1 MAAANNYNAVT
12 SWVIH
17 SAHMAI
23 FKRAGSI
30 GAAEKMS
37 KVTLYLIFFVV
48 YLLVTYIYIV
58 IRI

>member
-23 FKRAGSI
+23 FKRASSI
-30 GAAEKMS
+30 GAVEKMS
-37 KVTLYLIFFVV
+37 KVTLYLIFSLLFIS
-48 YLLVTYIYIV
+48 YLYI
-58 IRI
+58 